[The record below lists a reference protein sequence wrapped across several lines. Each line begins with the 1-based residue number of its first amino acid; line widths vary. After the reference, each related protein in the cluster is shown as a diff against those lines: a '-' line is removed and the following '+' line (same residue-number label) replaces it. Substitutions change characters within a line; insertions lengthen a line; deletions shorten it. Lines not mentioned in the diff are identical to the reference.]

1 MLQRNML
8 CTGQRYDF
16 EIESGQSHHQLEPC
30 ILSGNMVDFPNPNSH
45 SGLPLSG
52 NITNRDS
59 QHPPDHHESNI
70 FYGNHHNSLQH
81 RPPVSNLNLG
91 GTGPNISFNPYAV
104 PSSASRIFPMP
115 LNNGSDYI
123 ASSSN
128 HGIAGIGVDEYG
140 RNHHLMDNV
149 RGSGKRKN
157 AEGLPG
163 NYYYANGVASSSS
176 SSLGVPMNSGPQQRE
191 EPYVPR
197 IGALEAAT
205 FNPSEYNGSG
215 VLSTTEGPQRSVRSR
230 SSAMSQQLD
239 SSFAHHHSQLGDH
252 MSQSFQPS
260 SGPWPEQF
268 GYNSSN
274 GGISNWNYGPSR
286 PNMHGRSISG
296 GPLEVGSMGR
306 QGHQDATSSR
316 NSGNILHPTTHHHHP
331 QQAQG
336 MRSHTYSYHPQL
348 PAPSYRHLANNFNRG
363 TLTPRDGLESG
374 SRYSRPLMSNTE
386 RIYRPQRRAAHAAP
400 DDLNR
405 RMRLLSS
412 DDVAMMEYS
421 GFYGVGN
428 FIDQHRDMRLDI
440 DDMSYEELLAL
451 EERIG
456 DVNTGL
462 SEETISSCLK
472 TRRYVL
478 CTVSSPSDQPA
489 DMVML
494 DKETCIICQAEY
506 EESEKIGIL
515 DCGHDYHADC
525 IKQWLLVKN
534 ICPICKASALAV
546 DKKNE

>member
-1 MLQRNML
+1 MCNYRSNAIGVINMPGSSQDQSFEGMQIPLVRGRLEMRNKSV
-8 CTGQRYDF
+8 TAY
-16 EIESGQSHHQLEPC
+16 
-30 ILSGNMVDFPNPNSH
+30 
-45 SGLPLSG
+45 
-52 NITNRDS
+52 T
-59 QHPPDHHESNI
+59 ESN
-70 FYGNHHNSLQH
+70 S
-81 RPPVSNLNLG
+81 G
-91 GTGPNISFNPYAV
+91 GPANISFNPYAV

-123 ASSSN
+123 GSSSN

-163 NYYYANGVASSSS
+163 NYYYTNGPASSSS

-215 VLSTTEGPQRSVRSR
+215 VLSTTEGPQRTME
-230 SSAMSQQLD
+230 AFPIGTMDL
-239 SSFAHHHSQLGDH
+239 LG
-252 MSQSFQPS
+252 Q
-260 SGPWPEQF
+260 
-268 GYNSSN
+268 
-274 GGISNWNYGPSR
+274 IC
-286 PNMHGRSISG
+286 
-296 GPLEVGSMGR
+296 
-306 QGHQDATSSR
+306 T
-316 NSGNILHPTTHHHHP
+316 
-331 QQAQG
+331 
-336 MRSHTYSYHPQL
+336 
-348 PAPSYRHLANNFNRG
+348 
-363 TLTPRDGLESG
+363 
-374 SRYSRPLMSNTE
+374 
-386 RIYRPQRRAAHAAP
+386 
-400 DDLNR
+400 
-405 RMRLLSS
+405 
-412 DDVAMMEYS
+412 DVAMMEYS
-421 GFYGVGN
+421 GFFGVGN

-456 DVNTGL
+456 DVSTGL

-472 TRRYVL
+472 TRRYVP

-489 DMVML
+489 DMVMP

-534 ICPICKASALAV
+534 ACPICKASALAV

>member
-1 MLQRNML
+1 
-8 CTGQRYDF
+8 
-16 EIESGQSHHQLEPC
+16 
-30 ILSGNMVDFPNPNSH
+30 
-45 SGLPLSG
+45 
-52 NITNRDS
+52 
-59 QHPPDHHESNI
+59 
-70 FYGNHHNSLQH
+70 
-81 RPPVSNLNLG
+81 
-91 GTGPNISFNPYAV
+91 
-104 PSSASRIFPMP
+104 MP

-123 ASSSN
+123 GSSSN
-128 HGIAGIGVDEYG
+128 HGIAGIGVDEDG

-163 NYYYANGVASSSS
+163 NYYYTNGPASSSS

-230 SSAMSQQLD
+230 SSAMNQQLD
-239 SSFAHHHSQLGDH
+239 SSFAHHHSQLLQGDH

-260 SGPWPEQF
+260 SSPWPEQF

-306 QGHQDATSSR
+306 Q
-316 NSGNILHPTTHHHHP
+316 
-331 QQAQG
+331 
-336 MRSHTYSYHPQL
+336 
-348 PAPSYRHLANNFNRG
+348 
-363 TLTPRDGLESG
+363 
-374 SRYSRPLMSNTE
+374 E

-456 DVNTGL
+456 DVSTGL

-472 TRRYVL
+472 TRRYVP

-489 DMVML
+489 DMVMP

-534 ICPICKASALAV
+534 VCPICKASALAV